1 VVLFLPGD
9 QFLSAALQ
17 ENPGLIDDSLRQNVM
32 LATPTSLVALLK
44 AVSYGWKQ
52 TQLAENAAEVR
63 ELGEEIYKRLAVFGE
78 HLGKLGKSLGSSVDS
93 FNRAVGSLEQQ
104 VLPAARRFEGLGLRV
119 SRGIDPIEPIANL
132 ARTPRAEPDQP
143 ELFDAPNSQD
153 P

>member
-1 VVLFLPGD
+1 
-9 QFLSAALQ
+9 
-17 ENPGLIDDSLRQNVM
+17 
-32 LATPTSLVALLK
+32 
-44 AVSYGWKQ
+44 
-52 TQLAENAAEVR
+52 LAENAAEVR

-78 HLGKLGKSLGSSVDS
+78 HLGKLGKSLGSSVES

-119 SRGIDPIEPIANL
+119 SRAIEPLEPIANL

-143 ELFDAPNSQD
+143 ELFDEPRSQD